1 MERINRTPFQG
12 IRNIVRFNWHF
23 YVSALLL
30 VGMAYLF
37 RQHAWVQFI
46 GWCIAGSTLLS
57 LLVSW
62 YIYDRS
68 PLYTLQWLDEM
79 HVGQQ
84 LVNIHAGF
92 DETSAL
98 LVQKYPA
105 TGLQVFDFYDPE
117 QHTEVSIERA
127 RKVYAAYPGTRMIS
141 TTAIPLAADS
151 VDTVFLFLAAHE
163 IRDYQERVTFFKE
176 LHRCLKADGQMVV
189 LEHLRD
195 VPNGMAY
202 TIGCLHFFSRAV
214 WLQTFVQAQM
224 TLKQEKKVTPF
235 LSAFILQ
242 KNGIAS

>member
-1 MERINRTPFQG
+1 MERINRTSFQG
-12 IRNIVRFNWHF
+12 IMNIVRFNWHF
-23 YVSALLL
+23 YVAALLL
-30 VGMAYLF
+30 VGIAYLF
-37 RQHAWVQFI
+37 RQYAWIQLI

-57 LLVSW
+57 LLASW

-68 PLYTLQWLDEM
+68 TLYTLQWLDEM
-79 HVGQQ
+79 RVGQK

-98 LVQKYPA
+98 LRQKYPDS
-105 TGLQVFDFYDPE
+105 GLQVFDFYNPA

-127 RKVYAAYPGTRMIS
+127 RKVYAAYPGTKKIS
-141 TTAIPLAADS
+141 TAAIPLTPDS
-151 VDTVFLFLAAHE
+151 VDTVFLFVAAHE
-163 IRDYQERVTFFKE
+163 IRDQQERITFFRE
-176 LHRCLKADGQMVV
+176 LHRCLKTDGQLVV

-195 VPNGMAY
+195 VPNGMVY

-214 WLQTFVQAQM
+214 WQQTFVQAQLI
-224 TLKQEKKVTPF
+224 LKQEKKITPF